1 MGYKYKINMGYD
13 IIDLDEMM
21 DILNGDKCSSDSGRE
36 ELRRQLKYYFGDG
49 GYKFIIDTL
58 QEQVD
63 NIKARQP
70 SAE

>member
-21 DILNGDKCSSDSGRE
+21 DILNGDKCNSDSGRE
-36 ELRRQLKYYFGDG
+36 ELRRQLKYYFGEG
-49 GYKFIIDTL
+49 GYKFIVDTL

-70 SAE
+70 SVE

>member
-21 DILNGDKCSSDSGRE
+21 DILGGDKCSSDEGRD

-49 GYKFIIDTL
+49 GYKFIVDTL

-70 SAE
+70 SEE